1 VSFVDRSPTPV
12 GEAVD
17 PFDPIA
23 VPGFEFV
30 PVPDAADPPGT
41 TAEPAETSGSATTF
55 TGAPGA
61 TVVVAKSATELA
73 LRFPTDFG
81 APDPRIPTFAA
92 MAPVAA
98 VTRMAVAPAKVS
110 ARCLFMN
117 RNLRAP

>member
-1 VSFVDRSPTPV
+1 MAESA
-12 GEAVD
+12 EA
-17 PFDPIA
+17 
-23 VPGFEFV
+23 
-30 PVPDAADPPGT
+30 PDS
-41 TAEPAETSGSATTF
+41 TATF

-61 TVVVAKSATELA
+61 TVVVAKPTTELA

-117 RNLRAP
+117 RNLRAR